1 VGERVAGAGLGAL
14 LLLVG
19 ILVVLYRS
27 IAIGAVVA
35 ALGLAAFVGFASGR
49 WR

>member
-14 LLLVG
+14 LLLIG

-27 IAIGAVVA
+27 VAIGGLVALLGVA
-35 ALGLAAFVGFASGR
+35 ALVGFASGR